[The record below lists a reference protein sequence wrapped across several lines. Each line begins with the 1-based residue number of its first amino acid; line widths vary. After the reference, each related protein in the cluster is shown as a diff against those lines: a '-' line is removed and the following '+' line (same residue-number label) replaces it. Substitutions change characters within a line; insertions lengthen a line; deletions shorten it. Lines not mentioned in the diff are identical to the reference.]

1 MWKKIIGSLLLVL
14 AVVLI
19 IILLRYKPIGETFKI
34 ILLASGINMCIVWGT
49 LLITGIHI

>member
-19 IILLRYKPIGETFKI
+19 IILLKKEPIGDIFITV
-34 ILLASGINMCIVWGT
+34 LLVSGINMCIVWGT